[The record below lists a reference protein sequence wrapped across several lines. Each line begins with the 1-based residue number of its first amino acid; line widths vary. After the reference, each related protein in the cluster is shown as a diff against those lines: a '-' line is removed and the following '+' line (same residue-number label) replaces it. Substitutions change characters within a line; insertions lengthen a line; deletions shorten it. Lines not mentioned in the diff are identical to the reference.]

1 MAQNAFME
9 RMEKLTDEQLRE
21 VILIQYEDYTQE
33 ALEAAK
39 AVAEARGIRFGGAD
53 QQEDSEADTTAAAG
67 SFSVPETFQGC
78 LKAVD
83 FKAVEK
89 KLYNTFKEPDRV
101 VEQLRVVYQHLMTM
115 DPEVLD
121 PPVFMFL
128 AQLTNEY
135 VGRYPFDVFG
145 IEEGTDEPFGLEIM
159 PWKEW
164 LGLKVYEKTRGFVER
179 LGLDEFV
186 ALCLR
191 KMTVLGYTEEEIEA
205 KVAEMTQYDFE
216 FDEDEDEAEM

>member
-1 MAQNAFME
+1 MAQNPFIE
-9 RMEKLTDEQLRE
+9 RMEKMTDDQLRE
-21 VILIQYEDYTQE
+21 VIWIQYADYTDE

-39 AVAEARGIRFGGAD
+39 TVATARGLF
-53 QQEDSEADTTAAAG
+53 SESGSEEPASETTEAYQ
-67 SFSVPETFQGC
+67 VPETFQAC
-78 LKAVD
+78 IKAVD

-89 KLYNTFKEPDRV
+89 KLYSTFKEPDKV
-101 VEQLRVVYQHLMTM
+101 VDQLRTVYQNLMTM
-115 DPEVLD
+115 EPEAAE
-121 PPVFMFL
+121 PPVYLFL

-164 LGLKVYEKTRGFVER
+164 MGLKVYEKTRSFVER

-191 KMTVLGYTEEEIEA
+191 KMTVLGYTEEEIEL
-205 KVAEMTQYDFE
+205 KVAEMSDYDFDIE
-216 FDEDEDEAEM
+216 DDEDLY

>member
-1 MAQNAFME
+1 MAQNPFLA
-9 RMEKLTDEQLRE
+9 RMEKMTDDQLRE
-21 VILIQYEDYTQE
+21 VIWIQYEDYTEE

-39 AVAEARGIRFGGAD
+39 AVAAERGIF
-53 QQEDSEADTTAAAG
+53 SEAGSEEAA
-67 SFSVPETFQGC
+67 SEIKSEYQVPETFQAC
-78 LKAVD
+78 LKSID
-83 FKAVEK
+83 FKAIEK
-89 KLYNTFKEPDRV
+89 KLYGTFKEPDKV
-101 VEQLRVVYQHLMTM
+101 VDQLRQVYQHLMTLE
-115 DPEVLD
+115 PETSE
-121 PPVFMFL
+121 PPVYMFL

-164 LGLKVYEKTRGFVER
+164 LGLRVYEKTRNFVER

-191 KMTVLGYTEEEIEA
+191 KMTVLGYTEEEIETKA
-205 KVAEMTQYDFE
+205 AEMSDYEFE
-216 FDEDEDEAEM
+216 MEEDEDESY

>member
-1 MAQNAFME
+1 MAQNLFLE
-9 RMEKLTDEQLRE
+9 RMEKMTDDQLRE
-21 VILIQYEDYTQE
+21 VIWIQYMDYTEE

-39 AVAEARGIRFGGAD
+39 IVAAERGIF
-53 QQEDSEADTTAAAG
+53 SEKETEEAA
-67 SFSVPETFQGC
+67 SDLTSDFQIPETFQGC
-78 LKAVD
+78 IKTVD

-89 KLYNTFKEPDRV
+89 KLYGTFKEPDKV
-101 VEQLRVVYQHLMTM
+101 VEQLRIVYQELMAM
-115 DPEVLD
+115 EPEVVE
-121 PPVFMFL
+121 PPVYLFL

-164 LGLKVYEKTRGFVER
+164 LGLKVYEKTRSFVER

-191 KMTVLGYTEEEIEA
+191 KMTVLGFTEEEIEA
-205 KVAEMTQYDFE
+205 KVAEMSDYDFE
-216 FDEDEDEAEM
+216 MDEDEDEDEA

>member
-1 MAQNAFME
+1 MAQNPFLA
-9 RMEKLTDEQLRE
+9 RMEKMTDDQLRE
-21 VILIQYEDYTQE
+21 VIWIQYADYTEE

-39 AVAEARGIRFGGAD
+39 AVAAERGIFS
-53 QQEDSEADTTAAAG
+53 ESEAEEAVTD
-67 SFSVPETFQGC
+67 SMSEYQVPETFQAC
-78 LKAVD
+78 IKAID
-83 FKAVEK
+83 FRAVEK
-89 KLYNTFKEPDRV
+89 KLYGTFKEPDKAV
-101 VEQLRVVYQHLMTM
+101 DQLRLVYQHLMTLE
-115 DPEVLD
+115 PETVE
-121 PPVFMFL
+121 PPVYLFL
-128 AQLTNEY
+128 AQLTSEY

-164 LGLKVYEKTRGFVER
+164 LGLKVYEKTRSFVER

-205 KVAEMTQYDFE
+205 KVAEMSDFDFNLDE
-216 FDEDEDEAEM
+216 DEDEDEA

>member
-1 MAQNAFME
+1 MAQNAFMD

-39 AVAEARGIRFGGAD
+39 AVAEARGILSAGKC
-53 QQEDSEADTTAAAG
+53 QEDASDSGEAAADFG
-67 SFSVPETFQGC
+67 VPETFLGC

-83 FKAVEK
+83 FKSVEK
-89 KLYNTFKEPDRV
+89 KLYGTFKEPDRV
-101 VEQLRVVYQHLMTM
+101 VEQLRVVYQNLLTM
-115 DPEVLD
+115 EPEALD

-128 AQLTNEY
+128 AQLTSEY

-164 LGLKVYEKTRGFVER
+164 LGLKVYEKTRGFVEK

-216 FDEDEDEAEM
+216 FDEDEDEAQV

>member
-9 RMEKLTDEQLRE
+9 RMERLTDEQLKE
-21 VILIQYEDYTQE
+21 VLLIQYEDYTQE

-39 AVAEARGIRFGGAD
+39 AVAEARGILSGGAD
-53 QQEDSEADTTAAAG
+53 QQGDSEAEAAAG

-78 LKAVD
+78 LKIVD

-101 VEQLRVVYQHLMTM
+101 VEQLRLVYQHLMTM
-115 DPEVLD
+115 EPEVLD
-121 PPVFMFL
+121 PPVFMFV

>member
-1 MAQNAFME
+1 MAQNPFLA
-9 RMEKLTDEQLRE
+9 RMEKMTDDQLRE
-21 VILIQYEDYTQE
+21 VIWIQYEDYTEE

-39 AVAEARGIRFGGAD
+39 AVAAERGIF
-53 QQEDSEADTTAAAG
+53 SEAGSEEAA
-67 SFSVPETFQGC
+67 SETKSEYQIPETFQAC
-78 LKAVD
+78 LKSIE
-83 FKAVEK
+83 FKAIEK
-89 KLYNTFKEPDRV
+89 KLYGTFKEPDKV
-101 VEQLRVVYQHLMTM
+101 VDQLRQVYQHLMTLE
-115 DPEVLD
+115 PETSE
-121 PPVFMFL
+121 PPVYMFL

-164 LGLKVYEKTRGFVER
+164 LGLKVYEKTRNFVER

-191 KMTVLGYTEEEIEA
+191 KMTVLGYTEEEIET
-205 KVAEMTQYDFE
+205 KVAEMSDYEFE
-216 FDEDEDEAEM
+216 MEEDEDESY

>member
-1 MAQNAFME
+1 MAQNPFLA
-9 RMEKLTDEQLRE
+9 RMEKMTDDQLRE
-21 VILIQYEDYTQE
+21 VIWIQYADYTEE

-39 AVAEARGIRFGGAD
+39 AVAAERGIF
-53 QQEDSEADTTAAAG
+53 SESETEEAETDLTSAYQ
-67 SFSVPETFQGC
+67 VPETFQAC
-78 LKAVD
+78 IKAID
-83 FKAVEK
+83 FRAVEK
-89 KLYNTFKEPDRV
+89 KLYGTFKEPDKAV
-101 VEQLRVVYQHLMTM
+101 DQLRQVYQHLMTLE
-115 DPEVLD
+115 PEAVE
-121 PPVFMFL
+121 PPVYLFL
-128 AQLTNEY
+128 AQLTSEY

-164 LGLKVYEKTRGFVER
+164 LGLKVYEKTRSFVER

-205 KVAEMTQYDFE
+205 KVAEMSDYDFNL
-216 FDEDEDEAEM
+216 DEDEDE